1 MSETFSIGNEY
12 ESTLGERRSHES
24 DAILLHNSAM
34 GQSKPSAPS
43 STRAL
48 NKTRGTVLCARL
60 ENAGGLAGQ
69 GRGLLGRDGLEP
81 GTGMLFENGR
91 FTPFMWMHMFFM
103 RFAIDI
109 VFLGRDDRVIRIN
122 ARLKPWRMSSVV
134 FGAGKALELPS
145 GAAEESST
153 QPGDQIV
160 FERQD

>member
-1 MSETFSIGNEY
+1 M
-12 ESTLGERRSHES
+12 
-24 DAILLHNSAM
+24 
-34 GQSKPSAPS
+34 
-43 STRAL
+43 RAL
-48 NKTRGTVLCARL
+48 NQSRGTVLCARL

-109 VFLGRDDRVIRIN
+109 VFIGKKNTVVKIN
-122 ARLKPWRMSSVV
+122 PRLKPWRLSSMV
-134 FGAGKALELPS
+134 FGARRALELRA

-153 QPGDQIV
+153 EVGDVIA
-160 FERQD
+160 FEAVD